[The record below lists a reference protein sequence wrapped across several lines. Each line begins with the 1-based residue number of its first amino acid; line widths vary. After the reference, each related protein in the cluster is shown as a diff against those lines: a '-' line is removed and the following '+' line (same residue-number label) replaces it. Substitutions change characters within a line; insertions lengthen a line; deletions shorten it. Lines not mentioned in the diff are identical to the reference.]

1 MLVRAVRFR
10 STLPTL
16 LALLITAYGAVLRL
30 NVIASRYGPIERPA
44 WARVLTAN
52 AAAAAPHVEPGM
64 YAWPPEPDPYVGGDP
79 LGYLK
84 FARQMRS
91 FYQGHVREPVFLAW
105 TRLWLWLLRD
115 QDVGISFASASMST
129 LTIPLTCLLGTL
141 AFSPAVGLL
150 AAAALAIDY
159 DAVSWSADGWRD
171 DTFTCMVV
179 LALCAMLW
187 LRRHPHPRAAVL
199 TGIAAAAACLTR
211 ITSVSWIVPA
221 LALLAFECPRERRRR
236 ATLAG
241 IAAAT
246 MLVLVAPYLINCWR
260 VSGDPFIAIDAHTT
274 YYRAGEGLPFRQ
286 PESALAYIGAKLQRR
301 PVFQLD
307 TALTGLF
314 VFPFENKWSGF
325 NLWLPGLSTALAWL
339 AVAGLVLF
347 LASPTGRFLLLVEVA
362 SLLPYAFTWN
372 VAGGSEWRFTM
383 HVYPILLVAAFYPLS
398 FVVHVIAT
406 RSWQRITRRRAMLWI
421 ATAAVLAG
429 GVGFYLTL
437 PYSIARE
444 SLQYG
449 DSTSI
454 ETGPRDAVFY
464 RGNWSDWVRGGAI
477 TSRIMLGD
485 RARIRFP
492 LPQRRAYKLTLRLD
506 PALPDKPRVVS
517 LLLNGRL
524 LQPLTLTWDATRMGS
539 YLVDLPA
546 EYVRV
551 GENELQLIADAVV
564 PARAAGPRFASVP
577 PDVNVSLRLWYIRVH
592 PV

>member
-1 MLVRAVRFR
+1 MLFRAARFR
-10 STLPTL
+10 STLPPL
-16 LALLITAYGAVLRL
+16 LAFLITVYGAVLRL
-30 NVIASRYGPIERPA
+30 NVIESRYGPIERPG
-44 WARVLTAN
+44 WARVVTAK
-52 AAAAAPHVEPGM
+52 AADAAPHLQPGM
-64 YAWPPEPDPYVGGDP
+64 YAWPPDPNPYVGGDP
-79 LGYLK
+79 IGYLK
-84 FARQMRS
+84 FAREMRS

-115 QDVGISFASASMST
+115 QDVGISFASASMSV

-150 AAAALAIDY
+150 AGLALAIDY

-179 LALCAMLW
+179 LTVCALLW
-187 LRRHPHPRAAVL
+187 LRRHPRPRAAVL
-199 TGIAAAAACLTR
+199 AGMAAAAACLTR

-221 LALLAFECPRERRRR
+221 LVLLAFERPRERRQR
-236 ATLAG
+236 AAMAG

-246 MLVLVAPYLINCWR
+246 MFVIVMPYLINCWR

-274 YYRAGEGLPFRQ
+274 YYRAGEGLPFGQ
-286 PESALAYIGAKLQRR
+286 PQSALAYIAAKLQRR

-314 VFPFENKWSGF
+314 VFPFQNKWSGF
-325 NLWLPGLSTALAWL
+325 NLWVPGLSTALAWL
-339 AVAGLVLF
+339 AIAGLVLF
-347 LASPTGRFLLLVEVA
+347 LASPTGRFLLVVELT

-383 HVYPILLVAAFYPLS
+383 HVYPILLVAAFYPFY
-398 FVVHVIAT
+398 FVAHLVVT
-406 RSWQRITRRRAMLWI
+406 RPWQRVTARRAAVWI
-421 ATAAVLAG
+421 GTGAALAG
-429 GVGFYLTL
+429 GAALYLAL

-444 SLQYG
+444 SLRHG

-464 RGNWSDWVRGGAI
+464 RGNWSGWVRGGAVI
-477 TSRIMLGD
+477 SRIMLGD
-485 RARIRFP
+485 RAAIRFP
-492 LPQRRAYKLTLRLD
+492 LPERRAYKLTLRLD
-506 PALPDKPRVVS
+506 PALPDRPHVVS
-517 LLLNGRL
+517 LLLNHRV
-524 LQPLTLTWDATRMGS
+524 LQRLTLTWDDMRMGS
-539 YLVDLPA
+539 YEVDMPA

-577 PDVNVSLRLWYIRVH
+577 PDTNVSLRLWYIRIH